1 MDYSSLDFLFEN
13 AKAIRDEYIFQVNS
27 AMLKLTEKIEDE
39 NMVRRKFIQSK
50 KINFD
55 PLGQV
60 FPLE

>member
-39 NMVRRKFIQSK
+39 NMVRRKFI
-50 KINFD
+50 
-55 PLGQV
+55 
-60 FPLE
+60 